1 MLAYA
6 PTRRRVA
13 ERPSSP
19 NAMLFVIS
27 AHVVAIAAVM
37 SAKMDL
43 PRRIFDPPPKV
54 ISIPMQ
60 KDPPPIEI
68 ARSLPPQPLPE
79 PTQAPPSANL
89 HPDTLAISNRGPA
102 VGPNPNPGPI
112 QVADA
117 NVVVPDLPPRPAAS
131 AAQLLTSGAELK
143 PPYPQS
149 KLLSEEE
156 ALLQLRLTI
165 DEHGRVVAVDPVGR
179 ADPVFL
185 AAARRYLLA
194 HWRYKP
200 AMSDGRPVS
209 TALTILLRFQL
220 DD

>member
-54 ISIPMQ
+54 ISIPMP

-68 ARSLPPQPLPE
+68 ARSLPPQPLPQPVQSSRPE
-79 PTQAPPSANL
+79 NPQPNPLVTS
-89 HPDTLAISNRGPA
+89 SGPA
-102 VGPNPNPGPI
+102 AGPNADPGPI
-112 QVADA
+112 EVAGA
-117 NVVVPDLPPRPAAS
+117 NVVVPELPPKPSAS

-165 DEHGRVVAVDPVGR
+165 DEHGRVVAVDPVGG

>member
-54 ISIPMQ
+54 ISIPMP

-68 ARSLPPQPLPE
+68 ARSLPPQPL
-79 PTQAPPSANL
+79 TQLAQAPRPENPQPIPLVTS
-89 HPDTLAISNRGPA
+89 SGPA
-102 VGPNPNPGPI
+102 ARPNVNPGPI

-117 NVVVPDLPPRPAAS
+117 NVVVPELPPRPSAS

-185 AAARRYLLA
+185 AAARRYLIA

>member
-1 MLAYA
+1 
-6 PTRRRVA
+6 
-13 ERPSSP
+13 
-19 NAMLFVIS
+19 
-27 AHVVAIAAVM
+27 
-37 SAKMDL
+37 MDL

-54 ISIPMQ
+54 ISIPVP

-68 ARSLPPQPLPE
+68 ARSLPPQPLTQPA
-79 PTQAPPSANL
+79 QAPRPENPQPIPLVTS
-89 HPDTLAISNRGPA
+89 SGPA
-102 VGPNPNPGPI
+102 AGPNVNPGPI

-117 NVVVPDLPPRPAAS
+117 NVVVPELPPRPAAS

-200 AMSDGRPVS
+200 ATRDGRPVS

>member
-19 NAMLFVIS
+19 NAMLIVIS

-54 ISIPMQ
+54 ISIPMP
-60 KDPPPIEI
+60 KDPPPIQI
-68 ARSLPPQPLPE
+68 ARLFPPQPLPQ
-79 PTQAPPSANL
+79 PTHSSPSESPQ
-89 HPDTLAISNRGPA
+89 PDPLVTL
-102 VGPNPNPGPI
+102 NPGPAAEPNANLGPI
-112 QVADA
+112 ELAGA
-117 NVVVPDLPPRPAAS
+117 NVVIPELPPKPAAS

-156 ALLQLRLTI
+156 AVLQLRLTI
-165 DEHGRVVAVDPVGR
+165 DERGRVVAVDPVGR

-200 AMSDGRPVS
+200 AMKDGRPVS
-209 TALTILLRFQL
+209 TAMTILLRFQL